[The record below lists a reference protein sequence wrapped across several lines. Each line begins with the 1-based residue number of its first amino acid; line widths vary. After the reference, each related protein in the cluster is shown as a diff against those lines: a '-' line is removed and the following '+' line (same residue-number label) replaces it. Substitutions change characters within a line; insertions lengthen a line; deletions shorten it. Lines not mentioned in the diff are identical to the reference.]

1 MRVAVGPAGSE
12 VGPGDLEAVEEDLGS
27 REEDGEEEPGALS
40 ELGELGEAGDC
51 GALGG
56 PGGEVEV
63 DTVGREE
70 VGCGEEGSD
79 GPVEETR
86 PGPT

>member
-1 MRVAVGPAGSE
+1 MGPAGSE

-27 REEDGEEEPGALS
+27 REEDGEEDGEEEPGALS
-40 ELGELGEAGDC
+40 ELGELGEADDC

-70 VGCGEEGSD
+70 AGCGEEGSD